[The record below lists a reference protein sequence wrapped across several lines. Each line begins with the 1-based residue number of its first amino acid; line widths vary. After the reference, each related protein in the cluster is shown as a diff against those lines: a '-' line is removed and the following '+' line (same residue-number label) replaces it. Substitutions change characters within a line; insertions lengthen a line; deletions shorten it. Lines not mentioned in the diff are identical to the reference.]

1 MEALPDQSRR
11 LTQASRPASPHH
23 HVCHRHRPHFC
34 RRRHRHRQRH
44 RLLYQRNRRLLL
56 LLLLLLLLPASRPA
70 SRLSSC
76 SHIFDNTIFCSSH
89 RRAVRATRGHDRK
102 SFRGKGTTDR
112 TQCTSRGSR
121 GAFVAPSHRCAR
133 PPSNESR
140 LGTCFHAHTRT
151 AGSQGRTCRPP
162 AQQSP
167 PGSCTHR
174 QDLHASRR
182 NDTLI
187 SPRTCTAAACE
198 ASRTLLASSGG
209 PRKRRNHALESPMP
223 ISFFK

>member
-89 RRAVRATRGHDRK
+89 RRAVRAPRAPLEVMTANLSAARAPLTALNARPAVPGVLLLRPH
-102 SFRGKGTTDR
+102 TDVLALR
-112 TQCTSRGSR
+112 RMSRAWALASTPTLAR
-121 GAFVAPSHRCAR
+121 PAVKAELAAR
-133 PPSNESR
+133 PPSNR
-140 LGTCFHAHTRT
+140 HPVRARI
-151 AGSQGRTCRPP
+151 ARTCMR
-162 AQQSP
+162 
-167 PGSCTHR
+167 
-174 QDLHASRR
+174 
-182 NDTLI
+182 
-187 SPRTCTAAACE
+187 AAAMI
-198 ASRTLLASSGG
+198 L
-209 PRKRRNHALESPMP
+209 
-223 ISFFK
+223 